1 MAVCAEIINIGAMDA
16 VVSVFKFA
24 LCFSEPHSARSN
36 MDARELP
43 SRSTI
48 GADCFEFDAPRSS
61 LSPER
66 RIGREITVTDGLERR
81 SRRQLPDPLR
91 PLGRHLPRYSRDRS
105 ATAAAVA
112 VAAVCL
118 SASVSISAVRPS
130 RKVTRSR
137 AVSTPAGRGV
147 ETIGMQR
154 AHQRLDNGAWAR
166 AARPGRHAGKAFQS
180 SADPA
185 SAASVSR

>member
-1 MAVCAEIINIGAMDA
+1 M
-16 VVSVFKFA
+16 
-24 LCFSEPHSARSN
+24 RSCPSSSSPY
-36 MDARELP
+36 AFP
-43 SRSTI
+43 SRIRPAQTWTPGSSRADRRSGRTVSNSMLH
-48 GADCFEFDAPRSS
+48 GARYP
-61 LSPER
+61 PER